1 MYLSYSRLTFFYS
14 NNFFKK
20 NGDFHCSMGEEIILL
35 IAAKIMSQKML
46 VVRIRHQQFLK
57 SCKWSQWLGIPV
69 VGTVQLGRML
79 RKVENTGYLY
89 ERQGLMGRPGRRLW
103 VSSRGKGKDTYRGQ
117 KNAGKK
123 VLGCFVSTLN
133 IYHVPVTMLITLHAL
148 PLVFIIAF
156 HVILCYVLF
165 IKWVNWDS
173 YSLIKFFN
181 TLHQV
186 KRTAK
191 FQDYGCMVM
200 KFIFSPA
207 LQWFSTLSAQ

>member
-1 MYLSYSRLTFFYS
+1 M
-14 NNFFKK
+14 
-20 NGDFHCSMGEEIILL
+20 
-35 IAAKIMSQKML
+35 
-46 VVRIRHQQFLK
+46 V
-57 SCKWSQWLGIPV
+57 PV
-69 VGTVQLGRML
+69 VG
-79 RKVENTGYLY
+79 NPCSGYSSIGKDVK
-89 ERQGLMGRPGRRLW
+89 EGWKHW
-103 VSSRGKGKDTYRGQ
+103 VSLWKAGSNGKTGKEALSELQRKREGHLQ

-207 LQWFSTLSAQ
+207 LQRFSTLSAQ